1 MNRIVTSREEILEK
15 SRQLLREQ
23 GAAAVNIRSVAA
35 ACGVSVGSIYN
46 YFSSK
51 AELTAA
57 VVESVW
63 LEIFR
68 PAAPGTGFSDCVRGL
83 FSGLEEGSRQYPGF
97 LRLHAAVFSDAEKP
111 DGTPH
116 MARLLAVLRQ
126 DLLRVLEQ
134 DSHVRPDAFDLAF
147 SREQLVEVVFS
158 AAVAAMAAGQ
168 FDCSA
173 LLALLDRLLY
183 RP

>member
-51 AELTAA
+51 SDLIAA

-63 LEIFR
+63 QEIFL
-68 PAAPGTGFSDCVRGL
+68 PAVPEDGFIPSVRRL
-83 FSGLEEGSRQYPGF
+83 FAGLEEGSRRYPGF

-111 DGTPH
+111 SGAPH
-116 MARLLAVLRQ
+116 MTRFRAAVRQ
-126 DLLRVLEQ
+126 DLLRALAQ
-134 DSHVRPDAFDLAF
+134 DPRVRPGAFDPAF
-147 SREQLVEVVFS
+147 SPEQLVDVVFA
-158 AAVAAMAAGQ
+158 AAVAAMAAEQ

-173 LLALLDRLLY
+173 LLALLDRLLC